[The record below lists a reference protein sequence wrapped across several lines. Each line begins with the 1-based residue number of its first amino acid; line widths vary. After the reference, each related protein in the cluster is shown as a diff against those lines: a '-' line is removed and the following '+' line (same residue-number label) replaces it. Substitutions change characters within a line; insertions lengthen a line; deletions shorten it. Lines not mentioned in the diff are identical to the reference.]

1 MVEDMNPA
9 VRRELA
15 THLGHLE
22 LSVLEALWGLGGG
35 SVRQVLQTLQPQRD
49 IAYTTVMT
57 VLTRLADKGLLERK
71 PQGRG
76 FFYSPRYSPDALLQ
90 HLADEAVRRVLADFG
105 DIAVARFLA
114 NVPDLS
120 TEQVENL
127 RRSGEAQ

>member
-1 MVEDMNPA
+1 MNNS

-22 LSVLEALWGLGGG
+22 MSILEALWALEGGT
-35 SVRQVLQTLQPQRD
+35 VRQVLETLRVQRE

-57 VLTRLADKGLLERK
+57 VLTRLADKGLLDRE
-71 PQGRG
+71 PHGRG
-76 FFYSPRYSPDALLQ
+76 FFYTPRYAPDDLLQ
-90 HLADEAVRRVLADFG
+90 QLADDAVRRLLADFG

-120 TEQVENL
+120 AQQIERL